1 VKLVEILQGKW
12 LGHPLHPAIVH
23 VPLGA
28 WLAAC
33 AVDVAVASGWT
44 HGGPRHLGLYLVVFG
59 LAGAALAVPPGLAD
73 WAGIKRE
80 KPAWKLAL
88 YHLLLNLAATFVWIA
103 NAVLRMRSDETA
115 SPAILVTSIAGTVL
129 VLVSGYLGSL
139 LVFDH
144 GVSVARQSKRKWRQI
159 AERGGA
165 RLPRES

>member
-12 LGHPLHPAIVH
+12 LSHPLHPAIVH
-23 VPLGA
+23 VPLGG

-33 AVDVAVASGWT
+33 AVDVAVALGWT
-44 HGGPRHLGLYLVVFG
+44 HGGPRHLGLYLVAFG

-80 KPAWKLAL
+80 KPAWQLAL
-88 YHLLLNLAATFVWIA
+88 YHLLLNVAATLVWIA
-103 NAVLRMRSDETA
+103 NIVLRVRSAEPTTA
-115 SPAILVTSIAGTVL
+115 GILATSLTGTAL
-129 VLVSGYLGSL
+129 VLVGGYLGSR

-144 GVSVARQSKRKWRQI
+144 GVSVARQSKQKWRQI